1 MKCKILHESAGRIRV
16 HLNCRRMTLHQADV
30 LEYYLR
36 NVDGVREVSVFDRT
50 QDAVIVYRAD
60 RAALVHALAAF
71 SFDKAETMDLVPDH
85 TTRKLTREFE
95 DKLSWTV
102 LRRVISKLF
111 FPLPVTTALAIYH
124 SIKYIR
130 EGLSALLHGKLS
142 VAVLDAT
149 AVTVSMVR
157 GDFDTAGSVMFLLR
171 LGELLEEWTRKK
183 SLGDLA
189 RCMSLN
195 VDRVWQQTA
204 EGEVLVAI
212 SQVCAGDAIVVKVTD
227 IDQQGRINLSRRDA
241 ILALEAKR
249 AEQAQQ

>member
-85 TTRKLTREFE
+85 TTRKLNREFE

-102 LRRVISKLF
+102 IRRVISKLF
-111 FPLPVTTALAIYH
+111 FPLPVITALAIYH

-157 GDFDTAGSVMFLLR
+157 GDFSTASSVMFMLR
-171 LGELLEEWTRKK
+171 LGEILE
-183 SLGDLA
+183 D
-189 RCMSLN
+189 
-195 VDRVWQQTA
+195 
-204 EGEVLVAI
+204 
-212 SQVCAGDAIVVKVTD
+212 
-227 IDQQGRINLSRRDA
+227 
-241 ILALEAKR
+241 
-249 AEQAQQ
+249 